1 MSPAEITMRI
11 KLTHKLLG
19 INIGII
25 CMLTLVFVSLSY
37 VGSKSMYSNAL
48 NGIDLAVME
57 DLSVTLS
64 QEYAQK
70 KSWDTLVAQKNDW
83 NDTVN
88 HSFYKVFF
96 ALMAESAASSFNKE
110 HRAAPIPTPP
120 PKSTPAWDMP
130 FGTFLQRVTLLDAN
144 KRVLIAPEMAKTDV
158 NYQAIKLD
166 GKIIGWLSIGK
177 IDMDILPL
185 AQYFFDQQ
193 LYIVNWS
200 IALGGILAAILSFMF
215 SRHITRPIVQLT
227 QGAQHIAQRN
237 FSARINIQSNDE
249 LQELAERFNTIA
261 TELAR
266 YHSQQKQ
273 WLTDISHELKTPLT
287 LLVGEIFAICDNLTQ
302 CDENTAQNLQQE
314 VLHIK
319 RLVDDLYELSKGEEI
334 GLRIN
339 RQTLD
344 LKPFFEHIIT
354 PYRVLLQSKEIQLE
368 EIYSAEEFYILA
380 DADRLTQV
388 IRNLLE
394 NCLKYMDSPGRLR
407 LQLSEHPQVVSISLD
422 DSGPGVTPAAA
433 KHMFDRLYRAD
444 TITGRS
450 GGGAGL
456 GLAICKSIIEAHGGS
471 IFATTSELGGLS
483 IKIELPTRPA
493 KMLEHE

>member
-1 MSPAEITMRI
+1 MRI
-11 KLTHKLLG
+11 KLIHKLLG

-25 CMLTLVFVSLSY
+25 LVLTMVFVSLSY
-37 VGSKSMYSNAL
+37 VASKSMYSNAL

-57 DLSVTLS
+57 DLAATLS

-70 KSWDTLVAQKNDW
+70 KSWDTWIEQKSEW

-96 ALMAESAASSFNKE
+96 NLMAEAAASSFDKE
-110 HRAAPIPTPP
+110 QRATPIPAPP

-130 FGTFLQRVTLLDAN
+130 FGTFLQRATLLDAN
-144 KRVLIAPEMAKTDV
+144 KRVLIAPEIAKRDV
-158 NYQAIKLD
+158 NYQVIKLD

-177 IDMDILPL
+177 IDMDFLPL
-185 AQYFFDQQ
+185 AQYFFYQQ
-193 LYIVNWS
+193 LKVVNWS
-200 IALGGILAAILSFMF
+200 IALGGILAALLSFMF
-215 SRHITRPIVQLT
+215 SRHLTRPIRALT
-227 QGAQHIAQRN
+227 QGAHQIAQRN
-237 FSARINIQSNDE
+237 FSTRININSNDE

-261 TELAR
+261 TELAS
-266 YHSQQKQ
+266 YHRQQKQ

-302 CDENTAQNLQQE
+302 CDENTAHNLQHE

-334 GLRIN
+334 GLNIR

-344 LKPFFEHIIT
+344 LKPFIEHLAS
-354 PYRVLLQSKEIQLE
+354 PYRTLFSDKDIQME
-368 EIYSAEEFYILA
+368 EVYTGDDFYVLA

-388 IRNLLE
+388 LRNLLE
-394 NCLKYMDSPGRLR
+394 NCLKYMDTPGRLKIH
-407 LQLSEHPQVVSISLD
+407 LMEQPQVVMIQLD
-422 DSGPGVTPAAA
+422 DSGPGVSSEAA

-456 GLAICKSIIEAHGGS
+456 GLAICKSIIDAHGGS

-483 IKIELPTRPA
+483 IKIELPTFAP
-493 KMLEHE
+493 KTLEHA

>member
-1 MSPAEITMRI
+1 MRI
-11 KLTHKLLG
+11 KLVHKLLG

-25 CMLTLVFVSLSY
+25 LVLTLVFVSLSY
-37 VGSKSMYSNAL
+37 VASKSMYSNAL

-57 DLSVTLS
+57 DLAATLS
-64 QEYAQK
+64 HEYAQK
-70 KSWDTLVAQKNDW
+70 KSWEPWVKQKTEW

-88 HSFYKVFF
+88 HSFYKVFYK
-96 ALMAESAASSFNKE
+96 LMAEAAATSFDKE
-110 HRAAPIPTPP
+110 QRATPIPAPP

-130 FGTFLQRVTLLDAN
+130 FGTFLQRATLLDAN
-144 KRVLIAPEMAKTDV
+144 KQPLISPEIVKTDV

-177 IDMDILPL
+177 IDADILPL
-185 AQYFFDQQ
+185 AQYFFYQQ
-193 LYIVNWS
+193 LYVVNWS
-200 IALGGILAAILSFMF
+200 IALGGILAALLSFMF
-215 SRHITRPIVQLT
+215 SRHITRPILALT
-227 QGAQHIAQRN
+227 RGAQQIAQRN
-237 FSARINIQSNDE
+237 FATRITINSNDE

-261 TELAR
+261 TELAS
-266 YHSQQKQ
+266 YHRQQKQ

-302 CDENTAQNLQQE
+302 CDENTAQNLQHE

-334 GLRIN
+334 GLNIQ

-344 LKPFFEHIIT
+344 LKPFVEYLVA
-354 PYRVLLQSKEIQLE
+354 PYRNLFRDKNIQVE
-368 EIYSAEEFYILA
+368 EVYGAEEFYVLA
-380 DADRLTQV
+380 DADRLMQV
-388 IRNLLE
+388 LRNLLE
-394 NCLKYMDSPGRLR
+394 NCLKYMDAPGHLR
-407 LQLSEHPQVVSISLD
+407 VHLSEQPKVVVICLD
-422 DSGPGVTPAAA
+422 DSGPGVSADAAR
-433 KHMFDRLYRAD
+433 HMFDRLFRAD

-456 GLAICKSIIEAHGGS
+456 GLAICKSIIDAHGGS

-483 IKIELPTRPA
+483 IRIELPKFAA
-493 KMLEHE
+493 KTIEHA

>member
-1 MSPAEITMRI
+1 MRI
-11 KLTHKLLG
+11 KLIHKLLG

-25 CMLTLVFVSLSY
+25 LVLTVVFVSLSF

-57 DLSVTLS
+57 DLAATLS
-64 QEYAQK
+64 QEYAQNN
-70 KSWDTLVAQKNDW
+70 SWDKVIADKSLW

-96 ALMAESAASSFNKE
+96 ALMAQNAATSLNKE
-110 HRAAPIPTPP
+110 QRAAPIPAPP

-130 FGTFLQRVTLLDAN
+130 FGTFLQRATLLDAN
-144 KRVLIAPEMAKTDV
+144 KRVLIAPEIAKSDV
-158 NYQAIKLD
+158 NYQAIKLH
-166 GKIIGWLSIGK
+166 GKLIGWLSIGK

-185 AQYFFDQQ
+185 AQYFFYQQ
-193 LYIVNWS
+193 LYIVNWA
-200 IALGGILAAILSFMF
+200 IALGGILAAVLSFIL
-215 SRHITRPIVQLT
+215 SRHITRPIHELT
-227 QGAQHIAQRN
+227 RGAQEIAQRN
-237 FSARINIQSNDE
+237 FATRINIQSNDE
-249 LQELAERFNTIA
+249 LQELAERFNSIA
-261 TELAR
+261 TELAS
-266 YHSQQKQ
+266 YHRQQKQ

-302 CDENTAQNLQQE
+302 CDETTAQNLQHE

-334 GLRIN
+334 GLILRP
-339 RQTLD
+339 QTLD
-344 LKPFFEHIIT
+344 LKPFIEYIVK
-354 PYRVLLQSKEIQLE
+354 PYKTLFREKDIQLE
-368 EIYSAEEFYILA
+368 EHYSAEAFYILA

-388 IRNLLE
+388 VRNLLE
-394 NCLKYMDSPGRLR
+394 NCLKYMDSPGRLNI
-407 LQLSEHPQVVSISLD
+407 QLMEKPQAVCISLD

-450 GGGAGL
+450 GGGAGI
-456 GLAICKSIIEAHGGS
+456 GLAICKSIIDAHGGA

-483 IKIELPTRPA
+483 IRIELPTRAP
-493 KMLEHE
+493 KTLEHE